1 MTVVYEITDENE
13 WRKTNPLRYTHNGL
27 CAFRVSFF
35 DACELLDKAKAERDE
50 ARKDLIKN
58 LQTTG
63 GMPWRE
69 WREEC
74 VKETLRADENLGR
87 AEKAE
92 AEVERLKVLIC
103 LEEASFGKATPLNV
117 EEELRKIR
125 EMRAGLAPM
134 NAKEIDAAKRVP
146 LDQNTEI
153 EQLNIAGATA
163 VEAAKLFKQRAEKA
177 ESLYGHQKE
186 ELAALQD
193 SVERL
198 RTALQSCY
206 WATNT
211 YDGNYT
217 RACDD
222 VATIAINALKTQDK

>member
-1 MTVVYEITDENE
+1 MAQEARRLRQHLLTCPKCIEEMTNDSTPRWKAIPFMTTDTPRTDACPHCGAE
-13 WRKTNPLRYTHNGL
+13 Y
-27 CAFRVSFF
+27 F
-35 DACELLDKAKAERDE
+35 DAVQWECGTTPIIDGDTLRSPLCKERE
-50 ARKDLIKN
+50 AR
-58 LQTTG
+58 Q
-63 GMPWRE
+63 
-69 WREEC
+69 
-74 VKETLRADENLGR
+74 
-87 AEKAE
+87 KAE